1 VTADG
6 KQAGT
11 AGGGAALAGRKVVM
25 TGGCQGIGF
34 EIAAAVVRQG
44 ADVAIVDLGEG
55 RLEQAASAIRAEVP
69 TAAVGVA
76 TCDVRDHAQVRAAA
90 ERLAAQWGDADA
102 LVNNAGIVRHAPAV
116 EVTPADWSDVVDV
129 NLSGS
134 FYCAQVFGAGM
145 LARGRG
151 AIVNIASMSG
161 LIVNR
166 PQGQVAYNVSKAGV
180 IMLTKSL
187 AAEWAPRGVRV
198 NAVAPGYIRTAMT
211 AELLGSD
218 AAQRDWIGA
227 TPLGRPG
234 EPAEVAAAVVYLL
247 GEGASFV
254 TGATLVVD
262 GGYTLW

>member
-1 VTADG
+1 MNADQEQTRTAEDG
-6 KQAGT
+6 AS
-11 AGGGAALAGRKVVM
+11 LAGRRVVV

-34 EIAAAVVRQG
+34 EIVRAVAHSG
-44 ADVAIVDLGEG
+44 ADVAIVDLGAG
-55 RLEQAASAIRAEVP
+55 RLEQASSAIRAEFP
-69 TAAVGVA
+69 TSTVAVVE
-76 TCDVRDHAQVRAAA
+76 CDVRDHAQVRTAS
-90 ERLAAQWGDADA
+90 ERLAATWGEADG
-102 LVNNAGIVRHAPAV
+102 LVNNAGIVRHAPAA
-116 EVTPADWSDVVDV
+116 EVTPSDWSDVLDV

-134 FYCAQVFGAGM
+134 FYCAQVFGAAM
-145 LARGRG
+145 LAHGSG

-187 AAEWAPRGVRV
+187 AAEWAPKGVRV

-211 AELLGSD
+211 ADLLLTD

-234 EPAEVAAAVVYLL
+234 EPAEVASAVVYLL
-247 GEGASFV
+247 GGGASFV